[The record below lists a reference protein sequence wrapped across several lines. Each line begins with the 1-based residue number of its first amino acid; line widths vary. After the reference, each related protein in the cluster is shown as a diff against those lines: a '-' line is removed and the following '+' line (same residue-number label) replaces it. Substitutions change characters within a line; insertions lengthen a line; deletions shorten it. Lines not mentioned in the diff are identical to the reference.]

1 MKVVIN
7 TCYGGFSLSRKAV
20 EFMAKRGNEVA
31 IKQLASYNQ
40 TKDLPRSFYLYELR
54 ADPDLIAAVEELG
67 EGANG
72 ELSNLKVVEI
82 PDGIEWYVSE
92 YDGVESIHQDHE
104 IWD

>member
-1 MKVVIN
+1 
-7 TCYGGFSLSRKAV
+7 
-20 EFMAKRGNEVA
+20 
-31 IKQLASYNQ
+31 
-40 TKDLPRSFYLYELR
+40 LR